1 MIDALRALLSRSST
15 GEIVGAAIIVVSAVV
30 LIVAAFAYGAGD
42 QLSFFALLLAFAAGV
57 TGLGVHIAGREA
69 RIRRE
74 GR

>member
-1 MIDALRALLSRSST
+1 MPNGLRTLLSRSSA
-15 GEIVGAAIIVVSAVV
+15 GEIAGVVIMVVSAIA

-42 QLSFFALLLAFAAGV
+42 ELSFFGLLLAFAGGV

-69 RIRRE
+69 RSRRE

>member
-1 MIDALRALLSRSST
+1 MLNGLRELLSRSSA
-15 GEIVGAAIIVVSAVV
+15 GEIAGVVIIAVSAVV
-30 LIVAAFAYGAGD
+30 LLVAAFAYGAGD
-42 QLSFFALLLAFAAGV
+42 DLSFFALLLAFAGGV